1 MQQRHV
7 ALAVAEHQGVLDVL
21 ALDQREQRVAL
32 LGLRHHDQALD
43 DVRAGGSRRRHGHF
57 LGVAQETVGQPL
69 DLGRHGGRE
78 EQRLAKLR
86 QQADDALDVG
96 DEAHVEHAVG
106 FVDHQD
112 LDVVQQDAAALDVIE
127 QAARGGDQHVGAALQ
142 DAFLVGEAHAA
153 DQQRHVELVVL
164 AVDFEVFG
172 HLGGQFARRLQDER
186 SRHARLGAAL
196 GEDIDHRQ
204 DEGGSLSGARLGTS
218 EDIAAHQDDGNG
230 LFLDRSRLGI
240 TLVGDGL

>member
-1 MQQRHV
+1 MLV
-7 ALAVAEHQGVLDVL
+7 PAE
-21 ALDQREQRVAL
+21 
-32 LGLRHHDQALD
+32 
-43 DVRAGGSRRRHGHF
+43 AGGDTVTSFG
-57 LGVAQETVGQPL
+57 LLQEAVGQPL

-86 QQADDALDVG
+86 QQADDPLDVG

-112 LDVVQQDAAALDVIE
+112 LDVVQQDAAALDVVE
-127 QAARGGDQHVGAALQ
+127 QPARRGDQHVGAALE
-142 DAFLVGEAHAA
+142 DALLVGEAHAA

-164 AVDFEVFG
+164 AVDVEVFG

-196 GEDIDHRQ
+196 GENIDHRQ
-204 DEGGSLSGARLGTS
+204 DEGGGLSGARLGTS
-218 EDIAAHQDDGNG
+218 EDISAHQDDGDG
-230 LFLDRSRLGI
+230 LFLDRGGLGI
-240 TLVGDGL
+240 ALLGDCL